1 MIVSYSLQISKVLQT
16 QLFFWSTQGQQ
27 MAQQYDPGRNDCGGG
42 KGECSS
48 AGCPTPRSCGELYLQ
63 LLLQV
68 AVDFKAVVARIGHH
82 DVSVGGEGQA
92 LWAVQRVRR
101 CVDVRQERTA
111 AVKHLTDGK
120 ITFHYFYW
128 TLMLSDEKRTQVMW
142 GEITKIIGT

>member
-1 MIVSYSLQISKVLQT
+1 MIVSYSLQISNFIQT
-16 QLFFWSTQGQQ
+16 QLFFEARRDDRWHDSMTQEGTT
-27 MAQQYDPGRNDCGGG
+27 GGE
-42 KGECSS
+42 GECSS
-48 AGCPTPRSCGELYLQ
+48 AGCPTLRSCGELCLQ

-68 AVDFKAVVARIGHH
+68 AVDFEAVVAGIGYH

-120 ITFHYFYW
+120 IAFHYFYR
-128 TLMLSDEKRTQVMW
+128 TLMLSDKKRTQVM
-142 GEITKIIGT
+142 